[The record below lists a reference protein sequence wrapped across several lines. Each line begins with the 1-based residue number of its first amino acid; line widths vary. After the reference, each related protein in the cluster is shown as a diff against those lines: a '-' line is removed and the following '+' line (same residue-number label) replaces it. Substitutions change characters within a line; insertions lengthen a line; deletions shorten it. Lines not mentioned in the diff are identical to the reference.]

1 MIQDIESAL
10 LLVAEPT
17 TILVVVLSAV
27 FGLVIGSLPGMTATL
42 AAALLVP
49 FTFFLDPV
57 PAIAAIITMSAM
69 AIFAGDI
76 PSALLRIPGTPS
88 SAAYTE
94 DAFALTRNGKG
105 PIGLGVS
112 LVASVLGGL
121 FGSVLLILPVAVI
134 V

>member
-1 MIQDIESAL
+1 
-10 LLVAEPT
+10 
-17 TILVVVLSAV
+17 
-27 FGLVIGSLPGMTATL
+27 MTATL

-69 AIFAGDI
+69 TIFAGDI

-94 DAFALTRNGKG
+94 DAYALTRNGKG
-105 PIGLGVS
+105 AVGLGVS
-112 LVASVLGGL
+112 LVASVLDRKSTRL
-121 FGSVLLILPVAVI
+121 NSSHVAISYAVFCLKKKT
-134 V
+134 